1 MKELALTLPGGEQ
14 ISTKGVPNVDISPII
29 QLALGTIF
37 VLAVVLALF
46 LLVYGGISFITSG
59 GEKEKIVKA
68 RLRITYAIVGLI
80 IIFLSFFIVNLIGY
94 FFGVNILNA
103 PIDPLLEPCLP
114 GQRC

>member
-14 ISTKGVPNVDISPII
+14 VTSTGVPNVTISPVI
-29 QLALGTIF
+29 QFALGTVF
-37 VLAVVLALF
+37 VIAVLLALF
-46 LLVYGGISFITSG
+46 LLVFGGISFIASG

-94 FFGVNILNA
+94 FFGVNILNIQPEA
-103 PIDPLLEPCLP
+103 FCQGGACITP
-114 GQRC
+114 